1 MKKNTLE
8 QFESNTI
15 LTQRDV
21 LDTIS
26 VSRYKYNSCRHDLS
40 LFYYSK
46 AHFSMKVTC
55 GHMRVLNMN
64 TKWMDKTLQ
73 NPQRPVCVHVTAI
86 TDDENLDGDSKLY
99 TSVITEILKI
109 TLLFHGFKLTLIS
122 SGL

>member
-1 MKKNTLE
+1 
-8 QFESNTI
+8 
-15 LTQRDV
+15 
-21 LDTIS
+21 
-26 VSRYKYNSCRHDLS
+26 
-40 LFYYSK
+40 
-46 AHFSMKVTC
+46 MKVTC

-64 TKWMDKTLQ
+64 TKRMDKTLQ
-73 NPQRPVCVHVTAI
+73 NPQRPVCVHVTEI